1 MRKRYFSICGFTS
14 KRNEGNISDDLF
26 CAKCMLRANF
36 RIVKDLWMYLIKLS
50 SLKILIIPKFFAFFC
65 LKSYEY

>member
-14 KRNEGNISDDLF
+14 KRNEGNISDVLF

-36 RIVKDLWMYLIKLS
+36 RIVKDLNEN
-50 SLKILIIPKFFAFFC
+50 FFVFFSF
-65 LKSYEY
+65 L